1 MGCGGV
7 REAETHGVHSE
18 AASREVYPGGQISHS
33 ASLKRVP
40 CTSIILRVSPYPRSG
55 RRNMHPRYDLQR
67 TMHQMQRA
75 TDDLRAERC
84 NLQPKSRRTTRRR
97 QALFFKTTCSD
108 HPATHLAMRV
118 SRGRSIAPERQGTAK
133 RVTVPSAPLVG

>member
-40 CTSIILRVSPYPRSG
+40 CNSIILRVSPYPQSG
-55 RRNMHPRYDLQR
+55 RRNIHPRYDLRRCTAGRVQP
-67 TMHQMQRA
+67 TTYALKGAPSSLNKATEDVQRA
-75 TDDLRAERC
+75 EDKVCSKKA
-84 NLQPKSRRTTRRR
+84 
-97 QALFFKTTCSD
+97 CSD
-108 HPATHLAMRV
+108 HPATHLAVRV
-118 SRGRSIAPERQGTAK
+118 SRGRSIATERQGTTK
-133 RVTVPSAPLVG
+133 RVTAPSAP